1 MNFINEEF
9 FKKIKKK
16 SKSKTKRIEEAIK
29 NILDFLNDNQIYD
42 WNDFEKMSPFDRDI
56 VNKIIDHTANDMKD
70 VVDIRFK
77 LKLEL
82 YNVNQLKTYLKELE
96 YEEEFEKCV
105 QVLKKINEK

>member
-16 SKSKTKRIEEAIK
+16 SKSKSDRVQDALT
-29 NILDFLNDNQIYD
+29 NILNFLNDNQIYD
-42 WNDFEKMSPFDRDI
+42 WSDFEKMSPFDRDI
-56 VNKIIDHTANDMKD
+56 VNKIIDHTAKDMKD

-82 YNVNQLKTYLKELE
+82 CDRNQLRNYLKELE
-96 YEEEFEKCV
+96 SQEEFEKCAE
-105 QVLKKINEK
+105 VLKKINEK